1 MKNEAFKKIYSAN
14 PDKVSDTIMTSLI
27 MCGSQN
33 WDFYFGKK
41 PRNCESEILTNVSI
55 IEFDS
60 FDEFKTYKKYN
71 TFLDFSLE
79 HEKPMVLVH
88 G

>member
-1 MKNEAFKKIYSAN
+1 MNRQTYQKLFIADIENVTHKIAQ
-14 PDKVSDTIMTSLI
+14 SLI
-27 MCGSQN
+27 MCGTQN
-33 WDFYFGKK
+33 WDFYFEKK
-41 PRNCESEILTNVSI
+41 PRNCESQTLENISL

-60 FDEFKTYKKYN
+60 FDELETYKKNN
-71 TFLDFSLE
+71 TFLDFSFE

>member
-1 MKNEAFKKIYSAN
+1 MKNENFKRLYIAS
-14 PDKVSDTIMTSLI
+14 PDEVSRTIMTSMM
-27 MCGSQN
+27 MCGSRN
-33 WDFYFGKK
+33 WDFYFEKK
-41 PRNCESEILTNVSI
+41 PRNCKSQTLENISL
-55 IEFDS
+55 IEFES
-60 FDEFKTYKKYN
+60 FDEFESYKRNN

>member
-1 MKNEAFKKIYSAN
+1 MKNEAFKKLYMADSN
-14 PDKVSDTIMTSLI
+14 EVSQTILRSLV
-27 MCGSQN
+27 MCGSSN
-33 WDFYFGKK
+33 WDFYFEKE
-41 PRNCESEILTNVSI
+41 PRNCESQTLENIAL

-60 FDEFKTYKKYN
+60 LDEFETYKKHHS
-71 TFLDFSLE
+71 FLDFSLE

>member
-1 MKNEAFKKIYSAN
+1 MKNEAFKKIYIADSN
-14 PDKVSDTIMTSLI
+14 EVSQIILQSLI
-27 MCGSQN
+27 MCGTQN
-33 WDFYFGKK
+33 WDFYFEKK
-41 PRNCESEILTNVSI
+41 PRNCESQTLENISL

-60 FDEFKTYKKYN
+60 FDELETYKKNN

>member
-1 MKNEAFKKIYSAN
+1 MNIQLFNKLFTAN
-14 PDKVSDTIMTSLI
+14 IDEVSQTIAQSFI
-27 MCGSQN
+27 MCGTQN
-33 WDFYFGKK
+33 WDFYFEKK
-41 PRNCESEILTNVSI
+41 PRNCENEMFENVAL
-55 IEFDS
+55 IEFGS
-60 FDEFKTYKKYN
+60 LDEFKAYKKHN